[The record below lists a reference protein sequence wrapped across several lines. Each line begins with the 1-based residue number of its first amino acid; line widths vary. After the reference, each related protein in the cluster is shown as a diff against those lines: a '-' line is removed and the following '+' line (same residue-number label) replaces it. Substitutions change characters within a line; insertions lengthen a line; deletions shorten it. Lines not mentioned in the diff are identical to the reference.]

1 MCSLSFS
8 TELSEKISMEILSG
22 STCGVES
29 TLEGRTLKL
38 GASHLGP
45 CLLAR
50 HASGHGQS

>member
-38 GASHLGP
+38 GASNLGP